1 LRSLSGDETP
11 IAPGNT
17 KAVLAATEELVKELA
32 DARAT
37 IARLETSLRGAHQ
50 DLERAA
56 AKTERNP
63 DRARDPEPLD
73 RLPSPRP
80 TAGQP
85 MENGER
91 STDLIAG
98 TETERASLRSILR
111 DLNQGSIGF
120 RLAALERLALMP
132 TRLAAPV
139 YAAALSLEVE
149 PKILAHLCRVAGRC
163 GVHSLIPLLGRHVGH
178 PDEEVRMAVVF
189 AMQRLARAEGS
200 NAPPVREIA
209 RQEDAARGAPAVL
222 QRDTVFTPEDLAT
235 SRRGRLRE
243 IERELR
249 QSLRGLTHD
258 ALVETL
264 ELSHEEL
271 HSALDAAMS
280 AGRVVRRG
288 PRYFAS

>member
-1 LRSLSGDETP
+1 L
-11 IAPGNT
+11 
-17 KAVLAATEELVKELA
+17 LAATEELVRELA

-37 IARLETSLRGAHQ
+37 IARLETSLRGAQQ

-56 AKTERNP
+56 AKADQSPDETRNL
-63 DRARDPEPLD
+63 PELLE
-73 RLPSPRP
+73 RLPSPRR
-80 TAGQP
+80 TASQP
-85 MENGER
+85 LENGER
-91 STDLIAG
+91 SADLLAG
-98 TETERASLRSILR
+98 TETERTSLRSILR

-120 RLAALERLALMP
+120 RLAALERLASMP

-149 PKILAHLCRVAGRC
+149 PKILAHLCRIAGRC
-163 GVHSLIPLLGRHVGH
+163 GVHSLIPLLGRHAAH

-189 AMQRLARAEGS
+189 AMQRLARAGGS

-209 RQEDAARGAPAVL
+209 RHEDAARVAPAVL
-222 QRDTVFTPEDLAT
+222 RGDAVIASEDLAT

-249 QSLRGLTHD
+249 QSLRGLTPD